1 MPIPRSDLIGITL
14 YGGAAH
20 PGKCATIRGNSGLDA
35 GDLMEIIG
43 ACAPP
48 TRSHPCTHAPTHSH
62 SHACAHARMR
72 MRIMHARLLART
84 LVRARTVRGWTAG
97 SGLVLSTSRRFRL
110 AQATAANPPWQQC
123 TLATTATAAMRSQAA
138 SRARLRSTAER
149 LHSITVDDDDGDS
162 SRSAV
167 AAAV

>member
-48 TRSHPCTHAPTHSH
+48 TCSHACTHAPTHSH
-62 SHACAHARMR
+62 ACAHERMR
-72 MRIMHARLLART
+72 MRIMHARSLART
-84 LVRARTVRGWTAG
+84 LVRTHGTWRDSRFG
-97 SGLVLSTSRRFRL
+97 SGVVDIEEVPLGPSHRSKS
-110 AQATAANPPWQQC
+110 AM
-123 TLATTATAAMRSQAA
+123 AAMHIWPQQPPPTCAETRNSQ
-138 SRARLRSTAER
+138 SCSLQQKGFTA
-149 LHSITVDDDDGDS
+149 
-162 SRSAV
+162 
-167 AAAV
+167 